1 MPAPAL
7 RIPVSLNMD
16 EFDKGVERAKTGTR
30 QATQF
35 VLKQFAEM
43 NASLGG
49 PAAAGLFAG
58 VGASAL
64 QLVGI
69 FGAVVTAAKLVGMA
83 IDGVRGDLEEMVKV
97 AEGAQRTGLTPQFF
111 QAFIAGAKGAEAE
124 VETFTAALD
133 KAFQATKPTLN
144 PDWSVWDQGVTKVN
158 AVEKALTE
166 MREMFSTSDKFT
178 ALDLFRQSGSQDDRI
193 RAVITGMKEL
203 NAIGQ
208 QVAALDLGEKMF
220 GAKFVDGLRQGKT
233 SIDDIARTIETKLQ
247 ASDIISNAS
256 AMRAKEIDDRLN
268 DAWNTITNN
277 LKPSW
282 QDLDGIALKIKDTWA
297 SIVGLIA
304 EASAAGPRA
313 RDRVQQLQDQASSVE
328 SQLNDPESAVFVN
341 PNLLRQRQRM
351 LAARGQ
357 PFSAAPSGMFSEF
370 TDFPG
375 IPKDEELFPRARNG
389 AALLPRPRPS
399 DAPKPPEEKAEQR
412 DQFDVSI
419 DAINK
424 HIATLNADTAAMFQ
438 NNASRAQL
446 RAEFQALTAIVRDE
460 GEVTQEQIDKYEKLR
475 QSMSAQ
481 QALEAAG
488 IQLTKEHSDAFLA
501 ASRNI
506 RQAADQHDQAA
517 LSLQR
522 LNSASASIGGALETA
537 FADAVVEGK
546 DLNAVLVSLEK
557 QLAKMAINSV
567 FSSFFNAPAT
577 GGLSTFGSILK
588 GIGIPGFADGT
599 SSAPGGLAWVGERGP
614 ELMNVP
620 KGAQILPA
628 DISRQVAG
636 GSTLHI
642 TNQIAGEI
650 NPATIERMNQA
661 QIATQRKLGEISK
674 VLISTERM
682 QATGVG

>member
-178 ALDLFRQSGSQDDRI
+178 ALDLFRQSGTQDDRI

-357 PFSAAPSGMFSEF
+357 PFLGGADRHVLGVHRLSRHPEGRGAVSACAQWCRAVAP
-370 TDFPG
+370 
-375 IPKDEELFPRARNG
+375 
-389 AALLPRPRPS
+389 AA
-399 DAPKPPEEKAEQR
+399 AER
-412 DQFDVSI
+412 RS
-419 DAINK
+419 
-424 HIATLNADTAAMFQ
+424 
-438 NNASRAQL
+438 
-446 RAEFQALTAIVRDE
+446 
-460 GEVTQEQIDKYEKLR
+460 
-475 QSMSAQ
+475 
-481 QALEAAG
+481 EAAG
-488 IQLTKEHSDAFLA
+488 GKGGA
-501 ASRNI
+501 ARSVR
-506 RQAADQHDQAA
+506 
-517 LSLQR
+517 R
-522 LNSASASIGGALETA
+522 LN
-537 FADAVVEGK
+537 
-546 DLNAVLVSLEK
+546 
-557 QLAKMAINSV
+557 
-567 FSSFFNAPAT
+567 
-577 GGLSTFGSILK
+577 
-588 GIGIPGFADGT
+588 
-599 SSAPGGLAWVGERGP
+599 
-614 ELMNVP
+614 
-620 KGAQILPA
+620 
-628 DISRQVAG
+628 
-636 GSTLHI
+636 
-642 TNQIAGEI
+642 
-650 NPATIERMNQA
+650 
-661 QIATQRKLGEISK
+661 
-674 VLISTERM
+674 
-682 QATGVG
+682 